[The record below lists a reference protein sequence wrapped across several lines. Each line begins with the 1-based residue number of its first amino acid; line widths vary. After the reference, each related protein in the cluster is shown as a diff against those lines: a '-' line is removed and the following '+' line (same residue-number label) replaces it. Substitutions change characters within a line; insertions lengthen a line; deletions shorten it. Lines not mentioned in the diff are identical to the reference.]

1 MISIL
6 YIVSMVMLIIINEIS
21 YDYNEDF
28 PPNGEYGKEYE
39 DIKAL
44 INLRVMLALF
54 FSIIFLLVF
63 LAGV

>member
-6 YIVSMVMLIIINEIS
+6 YIVAMVMLIIINEIS
-21 YDYNEDF
+21 YDYNEEF

-39 DIKAL
+39 DVKAL
-44 INLRVMLALF
+44 INLRIKVALF
-54 FSIIFLLVF
+54 FSIIFLFIF